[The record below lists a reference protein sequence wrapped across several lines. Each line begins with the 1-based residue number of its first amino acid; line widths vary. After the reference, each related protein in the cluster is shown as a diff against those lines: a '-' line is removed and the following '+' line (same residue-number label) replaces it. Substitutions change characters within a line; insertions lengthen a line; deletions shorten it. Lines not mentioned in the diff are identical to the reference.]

1 MNPVINVGLSLAVV
15 SLTACHVGPQIKD
28 LDLANNPEGA
38 TVEVQVLSADGQD
51 KLKFKGEL
59 LEIRDDGIVFFGAS
73 ADDADN
79 ELVFVAWSRATR
91 VRATEFAGYRAEPG
105 RSLEWSAETKERF
118 RLISRFPQGIS
129 PEIMDG
135 LLAAHRQEGL
145 RRFEPDS
152 QS

>member
-1 MNPVINVGLSLAVV
+1 MNPVIKVGLSLAAV

-38 TVEVQVLSADGQD
+38 TVEVEVSPEDGQD
-51 KLKFKGEL
+51 KFKFEGEL
-59 LEIRDDGIVFFGAS
+59 LEIRHDGIVFSGAS
-73 ADDADN
+73 ADDADADA

-91 VRATEFAGYRAEPG
+91 VRATEFGGYRAEVG

-129 PEIMDG
+129 PEIMNG
-135 LLAAHRQEGL
+135 LLAAYRQEGL
-145 RRFEPDS
+145 RRFEL
-152 QS
+152 